1 MVYAGLMTERGY
13 HHGNLRVVLLQNA
26 EELLRTDGADALSLR
41 EVARRAGVSHGAPRA
56 HFIDRQSLLN
66 ALAVRGFE
74 RLTDAVRAALE
85 DDAAFE
91 ERFRLV
97 ARAYVRFAVD
107 DAALM
112 ELMFAAKTGD
122 TDGNVHE
129 AAAQLFHTL
138 ESAIDSG
145 TASSSDSRERFKLL
159 FAATMQGTASLIVA
173 QRVTA
178 EQGQRIVE
186 DAADVLLESR
196 LRAQAMPDLRIQ

>member
-1 MVYAGLMTERGY
+1 MSERGY

-66 ALAVRGFE
+66 ALVVRGFE
-74 RLTDAVRAALE
+74 RLADAVRAALE
-85 DDAAFE
+85 GDAAFHD
-91 ERFRLV
+91 RFRLV

-112 ELMFAAKTGD
+112 ELMFAARSGD
-122 TDGNVHE
+122 PHGNVQE
-129 AAAQLFHTL
+129 AAAQLFQL
-138 ESAIDSG
+138 LDSAIGPDITG
-145 TASSSDSRERFKLL
+145 TSDSRERFKLL

-173 QRVTA
+173 HRVTP

-186 DAADVLLESR
+186 DATDALLEST
-196 LRAQAMPDLRIQ
+196 LGAQAVPDLRIR